1 MISLPA
7 LFKRQ
12 MQREFLLQVRNPRFF
27 TCAFLFFVMI
37 IIFFPLTLPAEMT
50 TLHNFAP
57 GLIWIALLL
66 SLLLTSLGFFQ
77 QDYEDGVIEQ
87 WLITGCSLSTII
99 FAKVTVHWVL
109 NTGIS
114 LLLCPLL
121 AFLFHFSFYETLIL
135 LISFIVGIPTLL
147 LLCILSASFST
158 NIQQKGVLMGLI
170 VLPLTVP
177 SMIFGSAALTTAM
190 QGASVLGHLALLL
203 AIALLALFFLPFA
216 IAAVIRI
223 SLAN

>member
-1 MISLPA
+1 MITLAA
-7 LFKRQ
+7 LFKRH

-27 TCAFLFFVMI
+27 TCAFLFFIMI
-37 IIFFPLTLPAEMT
+37 IVFFPLTLPAEMT

-66 SLLLTSLGFFQ
+66 ALLLTSVGFFQ
-77 QDYEDGVIEQ
+77 QDYEDGIIEQ
-87 WLITGCSLSTII
+87 WLVSGCSLTTII
-99 FAKVTVHWVL
+99 FAKITVHWLL

-121 AFLFHFSFYETLIL
+121 AFLFNLSFYEAFVL
-135 LISFIVGIPTLL
+135 LLSLIVGIPTIL

-158 NIQQKGVLMGLI
+158 NIQQRGVLMGLI

-177 SMIFGSAALTTAM
+177 SMIFGSATLSTAM

-203 AIALLALFFLPFA
+203 AITLLAVSFLPFA